1 MYGQMIYVLL
11 FTIIALLAVIVLQM
25 RLINRS
31 RHEHEQ
37 KMEVL
42 RRVIVELAGNSALKN
57 QQLQL
62 SDELMKRLR
71 SANTVLSRDITVLVN
86 EFVETLSAHNLLK

>member
-1 MYGQMIYVLL
+1 MIYVLL

-25 RLINRS
+25 RLISRS

-37 KMEVL
+37 RMEVL

-71 SANTVLSRDITVLVN
+71 SANTVISKDITVLVN

>member
-1 MYGQMIYVLL
+1 
-11 FTIIALLAVIVLQM
+11 M
-25 RLINRS
+25 RLISRS

>member
-1 MYGQMIYVLL
+1 MIYVLL